1 MRFLWVVFVLM
12 NMLITPSASAQQAL
26 VRSVAESQAD
36 TSITLALDQVFL
48 ERLWSYL
55 AVAYEN
61 GALCKTN
68 FCKNKFK
75 NIIDTR
81 YIGEGRC
88 DAIKHEGFTKE
99 LCFQVKKDA
108 CESQQDVV
116 QKTMCSAVMS
126 GDMAMVPRVKEA
138 MNDAEQTIE
147 DVAEALGIIAGYRH
161 KDISACERY
170 IMAYVKEEI
179 PSYYVC
185 SILFSS
191 NSEDAYKKARNDLK
205 NFIMAKEKKDSQ
217 ICWKIGITAVRN
229 KCFENM
235 VQPLF

>member
-1 MRFLWVVFVLM
+1 MRFLLIVFILM
-12 NMLITPSASAQQAL
+12 SMLITPLASAQQAL
-26 VRSVAESQAD
+26 VRSGTESETYA
-36 TSITLALDQVFL
+36 SSTLNQDQVFL

-68 FCKNKFK
+68 FCENKFK

-88 DAIKHEGFTKE
+88 DAIKHEGFTKK
-99 LCFQVKKDA
+99 LCIQVKKDDCGA
-108 CESQQDVV
+108 QQDVV

-126 GDMAMVPRVKEA
+126 GDMAMVPQVKEA

-147 DVAEALGIIAGYRH
+147 DVTEALGIIAGYRH

-170 IMAYVKEEI
+170 IMSYIKEEI